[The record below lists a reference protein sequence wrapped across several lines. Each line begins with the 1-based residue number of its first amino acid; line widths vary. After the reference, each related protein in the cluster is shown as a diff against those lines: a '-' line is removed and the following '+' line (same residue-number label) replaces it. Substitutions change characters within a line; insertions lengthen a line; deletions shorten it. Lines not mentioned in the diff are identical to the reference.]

1 MQNRSSIQ
9 KNLSQGIRVKRLNDK
24 EKLEAFNMI
33 KDIVDIWVKESSS
46 KDDFKLTDEAELL
59 YGIYQIADDEFSPQQ
74 LKKEEQIEAVMKE
87 KEANKSEFIED
98 DGVIV
103 CEECGGVDE
112 CTDDCQCKTCDERNN
127 GDELDVTGE
136 E

>member
-1 MQNRSSIQ
+1 MD
-9 KNLSQGIRVKRLNDK
+9 DK
-24 EKLEAFNMI
+24 EKLEAFDII
-33 KDIVDIWVKESSS
+33 KYLVDHWMKESSS

-59 YGIYQIADDEFSPQQ
+59 YGIYQIAKNEFYPQQ
-74 LKKEEQIEAVMKE
+74 RKKEEQIEAVMKE
-87 KEANKSEFIED
+87 KEARKSEFVED
-98 DGVIV
+98 DCVIV

-127 GDELDVTGE
+127 DDESEVTGE